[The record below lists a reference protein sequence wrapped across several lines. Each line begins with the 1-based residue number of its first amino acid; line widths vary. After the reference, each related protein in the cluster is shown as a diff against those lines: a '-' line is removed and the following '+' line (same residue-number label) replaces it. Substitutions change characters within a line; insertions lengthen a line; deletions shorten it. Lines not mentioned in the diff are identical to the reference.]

1 MRGRSGLAFLVA
13 IVIAFGCALS
23 ARAQVGITAAQ
34 LSGVIQDKSGGAVAK
49 ATITLTDVATNR
61 TYTATSDVSG
71 YYVLPNL
78 LPGTYELKVAY
89 PGFSTYLQKGIVLS
103 VGQTATVNVT
113 LEIKAVGQQV
123 VVTGAVQAIEPT
135 RTEIS
140 NVINDKSISSLP
152 ISGRLFTDFVLLT
165 PGVATGR
172 TSLGSTITE
181 FEVTRISF
189 GGMRDLDNL
198 VTVDGADNINTADGS
213 QRATPPQSSV
223 SEFRVVNNDYGAEYG
238 RALGGIVNVVTKSGT
253 NNLHGSAYEYLQNN
267 ATDARSLIQAAP
279 QPNVLRQNQFG
290 DNAAMGLAVAGI
302 AIPNYVVA
310 PILTLIFGIYLGL
323 LPVGGWNDGAL
334 RNMILPVTT
343 LALPLIAYITRLT
356 RGSMIEVLRS
366 DYIRTARA
374 KGLPM
379 RIIIWRHALPAAILP
394 VVTFLGPAAA
404 GVLTGSLVVEQIFG
418 LPGIGRYFVQGA
430 LNRDY
435 TLVMGVVILYASL
448 IIILNL
454 VVDLAY
460 AALDPKV
467 RFK

>member
-1 MRGRSGLAFLVA
+1 MIVYLLRRLLSAIPTLLAIVTIAFFMMRIAPGGPFDTERHVPPEVEANLKKAYNLDKPLIAQYWDYLRGVVHGDFGPSFRYKDFTVTELIESGVPVSARLGASA
-13 IVIAFGCALS
+13 IVISLVF
-23 ARAQVGITAAQ
+23 GITFGTFAA
-34 LSGVIQDKSGGAVAK
+34 
-49 ATITLTDVATNR
+49 
-61 TYTATSDVSG
+61 
-71 YYVLPNL
+71 
-78 LPGTYELKVAY
+78 
-89 PGFSTYLQKGIVLS
+89 
-103 VGQTATVNVT
+103 
-113 LEIKAVGQQV
+113 
-123 VVTGAVQAIEPT
+123 
-135 RTEIS
+135 
-140 NVINDKSISSLP
+140 
-152 ISGRLFTDFVLLT
+152 
-165 PGVATGR
+165 
-172 TSLGSTITE
+172 
-181 FEVTRISF
+181 
-189 GGMRDLDNL
+189 
-198 VTVDGADNINTADGS
+198 
-213 QRATPPQSSV
+213 
-223 SEFRVVNNDYGAEYG
+223 
-238 RALGGIVNVVTKSGT
+238 
-253 NNLHGSAYEYLQNN
+253 
-267 ATDARSLIQAAP
+267 
-279 QPNVLRQNQFG
+279 LRQNQFG

-310 PILTLIFGIYLGL
+310 PILTLIFGIYLGV

>member
-1 MRGRSGLAFLVA
+1 VIVYLLRRLLSAIPTLLAIVTIAFFMMRIAPGGPFDTERHVPPEVEANLKKAYNLDKPLIAQYWDYLRGVVHGDFGPSFRYKDFTVTELIESGVPVSARLGASA
-13 IVIAFGCALS
+13 IVISLVF
-23 ARAQVGITAAQ
+23 GITFGTFAA
-34 LSGVIQDKSGGAVAK
+34 
-49 ATITLTDVATNR
+49 
-61 TYTATSDVSG
+61 
-71 YYVLPNL
+71 
-78 LPGTYELKVAY
+78 
-89 PGFSTYLQKGIVLS
+89 
-103 VGQTATVNVT
+103 
-113 LEIKAVGQQV
+113 
-123 VVTGAVQAIEPT
+123 
-135 RTEIS
+135 
-140 NVINDKSISSLP
+140 
-152 ISGRLFTDFVLLT
+152 
-165 PGVATGR
+165 
-172 TSLGSTITE
+172 
-181 FEVTRISF
+181 
-189 GGMRDLDNL
+189 
-198 VTVDGADNINTADGS
+198 
-213 QRATPPQSSV
+213 
-223 SEFRVVNNDYGAEYG
+223 
-238 RALGGIVNVVTKSGT
+238 
-253 NNLHGSAYEYLQNN
+253 
-267 ATDARSLIQAAP
+267 
-279 QPNVLRQNQFG
+279 LRQNQFG

-310 PILTLIFGIYLGL
+310 PILTLIFGIYLGV

>member
-1 MRGRSGLAFLVA
+1 MIVYLLRRLLSAIPTLLAIVTIAFFMMRIAPGGPFDTERHVPPEVEANLKKAYNLDKPLIAQYWDYLRGVVHGDFGPSFRYKDFTVTELIESGVPVSARLGASA
-13 IVIAFGCALS
+13 IVISLVF
-23 ARAQVGITAAQ
+23 GITFGTFAA
-34 LSGVIQDKSGGAVAK
+34 
-49 ATITLTDVATNR
+49 
-61 TYTATSDVSG
+61 
-71 YYVLPNL
+71 
-78 LPGTYELKVAY
+78 
-89 PGFSTYLQKGIVLS
+89 
-103 VGQTATVNVT
+103 
-113 LEIKAVGQQV
+113 
-123 VVTGAVQAIEPT
+123 
-135 RTEIS
+135 
-140 NVINDKSISSLP
+140 
-152 ISGRLFTDFVLLT
+152 
-165 PGVATGR
+165 
-172 TSLGSTITE
+172 
-181 FEVTRISF
+181 
-189 GGMRDLDNL
+189 
-198 VTVDGADNINTADGS
+198 
-213 QRATPPQSSV
+213 
-223 SEFRVVNNDYGAEYG
+223 
-238 RALGGIVNVVTKSGT
+238 
-253 NNLHGSAYEYLQNN
+253 
-267 ATDARSLIQAAP
+267 
-279 QPNVLRQNQFG
+279 LRQNQFG

>member
-1 MRGRSGLAFLVA
+1 VIVYLLRRLLSAIPTLLAIVTIAFFMMRIAPGGPFDTERHVPPEVEANLKKAYNLDKPLIAQYWDYLRGVVHGDFGPSFRYKDFTVTELIESGVPVSARLGASA
-13 IVIAFGCALS
+13 IVISLVF
-23 ARAQVGITAAQ
+23 GITFGTFAA
-34 LSGVIQDKSGGAVAK
+34 
-49 ATITLTDVATNR
+49 
-61 TYTATSDVSG
+61 
-71 YYVLPNL
+71 
-78 LPGTYELKVAY
+78 
-89 PGFSTYLQKGIVLS
+89 
-103 VGQTATVNVT
+103 
-113 LEIKAVGQQV
+113 
-123 VVTGAVQAIEPT
+123 
-135 RTEIS
+135 
-140 NVINDKSISSLP
+140 
-152 ISGRLFTDFVLLT
+152 
-165 PGVATGR
+165 
-172 TSLGSTITE
+172 
-181 FEVTRISF
+181 
-189 GGMRDLDNL
+189 
-198 VTVDGADNINTADGS
+198 
-213 QRATPPQSSV
+213 
-223 SEFRVVNNDYGAEYG
+223 
-238 RALGGIVNVVTKSGT
+238 
-253 NNLHGSAYEYLQNN
+253 LH
-267 ATDARSLIQAAP
+267 
-279 QPNVLRQNQFG
+279 QNQFG

-310 PILTLIFGIYLGL
+310 PILTLIFGIYLGV